1 MTQCRQLDIGRVLE
15 MPDIKERFAG
25 QGIEPGTSTPDG
37 LAAFLKKDFEIWDK
51 LIRQLGIK
59 LE

>member
-1 MTQCRQLDIGRVLE
+1 MTPCRQLDIGRVLE

-25 QGIEPGTSTPDG
+25 QGTDAQSSTPDS
-37 LAAFLKKDFEIWDK
+37 LAAFLKKDFELWDK